1 MVFSQ
6 SLKKNEDFRKVYENG
21 VSLADSFLVMYKLP
35 NNSNE
40 NRLGISVSKKVGNSI
55 VRHHLTRL
63 IREAYRLHEEMFDT
77 GLDIVIVARS
87 RAKSSSYKTIEKSL
101 LKLADLPQILK

>member
-35 NNSNE
+35 NNYNE

-87 RAKSSSYKTIEKSL
+87 RAKNSSYKTIEKSL
-101 LKLADLPQILK
+101 LKLADLHQILK